1 MAVIEKALEPFKN
14 WNPKPLSIS
23 APADVVSNQP
33 VKPKDEPAQEAKAVS
48 TEAKITVDRTVEPV
62 ELKTPS
68 RLGYRATPDNA
79 VDSTYLDN
87 LSSIDLNWNDPK
99 HREKLLKIQRDFEWN
114 GKGSG
119 VSSAGAVGPAQF
131 MPATWREAKSRG
143 WVPSNASARDPHWAA
158 VAQEKYMD
166 WIYSQPAISN
176 AKTEADRVKR
186 MLAAYN
192 NGIGNVTSAI
202 ATASADG
209 YPDNWYRYLS
219 KGSQKETINYTQNIL
234 KKFSSG
240 NLLVVRKHGGIL
252 YNNNNNKSLRNGK
265 GLD

>member
-23 APADVVSNQP
+23 APKDVVSNQP
-33 VKPKDEPAQEAKAVS
+33 VETKDEYKPVETES
-48 TEAKITVDRTVEPV
+48 TTEAKIATEQATAPV
-62 ELKTPS
+62 VLKTPS
-68 RLGYRATPDNA
+68 RLGYKATPDNA

-87 LSSIDLNWNDPK
+87 LSSIDLNWKDPR

-131 MPATWREAKSRG
+131 MPQTWKEAKTRG
-143 WVPSNASARDPHWAA
+143 WVPPNASARDPHWAA

-166 WIYSQPAISN
+166 WIYDQPAVSSAN
-176 AKTEADRVKR
+176 TEADRVKR

-192 NGIGNVTSAI
+192 NGIGNVANAVSNAKE
-202 ATASADG
+202 DG
-209 YPDNWYRYLS
+209 YPTNWYRYLS
-219 KGSQKETINYTQNIL
+219 RGSQKETINYTQNIL
-234 KKFSSG
+234 KKFNSG

-252 YNNNNNKSLRNGK
+252 YNNNNNKSLRKWQRIG
-265 GLD
+265 